1 VVAPSLTST
10 ILVTVTNAEGVQQS
24 SAHHLSVSGESVVEL
39 LREEIVSI
47 EEGLVMFGDGANA
60 SVKLSNECI
69 VSHFSSVCTGS
80 VEDTGDHENQ
90 PNQVIEP
97 ETGQPN
103 QVIEPET
110 GQTNL
115 EEKNDNADFR
125 DPGLLIEEAKSSHE
139 LAEYIFGVSLIL
151 LFVFVL
157 FGFTRDLLSLIRP

>member
-1 VVAPSLTST
+1 MVAPSLTST

-97 ETGQPN
+97 ETGQ
-103 QVIEPET
+103 
-110 GQTNL
+110 TNL